1 VAYDYAVAAVDTFG
15 REGAKVEATN
25 KVIGKPGDMNGD
37 GEIDIADVIK
47 CINVINDPNA
57 SAVDKA
63 LADYNRDNKA
73 DAADVEA
80 MKKAILGK

>member
-1 VAYDYAVAAVDTFG
+1 
-15 REGAKVEATN
+15 
-25 KVIGKPGDMNGD
+25 MNGD